1 MKTFV
6 SMILAFAVFI
16 GTAWAGPVKTAGNVA
31 KSTVRTTKNV
41 GYSVLKGTGRV
52 LHTVVHTLA
61 R

>member
-1 MKTFV
+1 
-6 SMILAFAVFI
+6 MILAFAVFI